1 MSTRDSNGKIILDR
15 WTRDTILPQELEE
28 LSRADKVYLMTEGEC
43 DDRDWCK
50 CYRLADGRMY
60 AINEGVVL
68 SAQDAD
74 GNEID
79 PAMITDDEIHD
90 GVNQEQL
97 PCYRCPWIDDC
108 ERCDEWC
115 RELADEAERR
125 AERKAAAAALGRMGG
140 KIGGKSRSEAKAAAS
155 RKNIARVNEVL
166 TAEERKERARIAAAA
181 RWAGQ
186 ALHGSSPHAPRADEG
201 KPSTE

>member
-1 MSTRDSNGKIILDR
+1 MSTRDSNGKIILDS

-28 LSRADKVYLMTEGEC
+28 LSRADKVYLMTAGEC
-43 DDRDWCK
+43 DYRDWCK

-90 GVNQEQL
+90 GITQEQL
-97 PCYRCPWIDDC
+97 PCYRCPWMDDC

-115 RELADEAERR
+115 AELADEAEQR
-125 AERKAAAAALGRMGG
+125 AERKAAAAALGRLGG
-140 KIGGKSRSEAKAAAS
+140 KIGGKSRSKAKVAAS

-166 TAEERKERARIAAAA
+166 TPEQRKERARIAAAA

-201 KPSTE
+201 KPLTE